1 MACRSG
7 WASKS
12 TTLSPACSKRRA
24 RCAPINPVPP
34 VIMIA
39 IDVLPPFPGQC
50 SWDFSLDV
58 VRSVVAV
65 PPVCYYSTRSCQEH
79 HLLADCKSQST
90 SDVRYVLAELPTR
103 RGEARFLHARLVQE
117 SSLRTYL
124 QELILLLSR
133 PPWWLW
139 LNRSRSSSA
148 HDRTVIAQ
156 G

>member
-1 MACRSG
+1 MACLSG

-12 TTLSPACSKRRA
+12 TTLSPASSKRRA

-39 IDVLPPFPGQC
+39 IDVLPPFPGQG

-65 PPVCYYSTRSCQEH
+65 PPVCYYSTRTCQAH
-79 HLLADCKSQST
+79 HLLADGKSQST
-90 SDVRYVLAELPTR
+90 SGVRYVLAAIPTR
-103 RGEARFLHARLVQE
+103 RGEARFLHAQLVQE

-124 QELILLLSR
+124 QGLILLLSR
-133 PPWWLW
+133 PSWWLW
-139 LNRSRSSSA
+139 SNGSLSPPV
-148 HDRTVIAQ
+148 HDRTVIA
-156 G
+156 